1 MSLGGI
7 QTLAWSLVL
16 LVQVCKARGQT
27 TSRILGWN
35 KLEHGQGLHY
45 HEIPQAPCAS
55 VAIGSCSKCCKPQR
69 SKAAYSEDDNV
80 NSVAPETSSEV
91 KGPEADV
98 GGTKAD
104 QEELQCHHAENHWKP
119 LNTTEKHALPVYV
132 VGFAAVVNYVQIEK
146 LSVQHVQAYPCQNY

>member
-1 MSLGGI
+1 MILAGI
-7 QTLAWSLVL
+7 KTLPSSLVL

-45 HEIPQAPCAS
+45 HELPQAPCAS
-55 VAIGSCSKCCKPQR
+55 IAIGSCPKCCKPQR

-104 QEELQCHHAENHWKP
+104 QEELQCHHAENH
-119 LNTTEKHALPVYV
+119 
-132 VGFAAVVNYVQIEK
+132 
-146 LSVQHVQAYPCQNY
+146 